1 MAQSRY
7 LAALD
12 AEQRA
17 KLEQCQHVA
26 RLARRAHH
34 GIGFR
39 GHRGLGFRRSIDEIA
54 GLDGVRQKHL
64 NFLCV
69 VAVGNRLDRSPASW
83 RFRH

>member
-34 GIGFR
+34 GVGFR
-39 GHRGLGFRRSIDEIA
+39 GHRGLG
-54 GLDGVRQKHL
+54 L
-64 NFLCV
+64 
-69 VAVGNRLDRSPASW
+69 PAQ
-83 RFRH
+83 H

>member
-34 GIGFR
+34 GVGFR
-39 GHRGLGFRRSIDEIA
+39 GHRGLGLPAQHRRDRRSRWCKA
-54 GLDGVRQKHL
+54 K
-64 NFLCV
+64 
-69 VAVGNRLDRSPASW
+69 ASEFSVCCSG
-83 RFRH
+83 R